1 MSKNK
6 QVIFAKRPLGEPD
19 DECFRIEEVEIPEL
33 EAGQILIKVCWL
45 SIDPYMRGR
54 MNDNKSY
61 VAPLEIGDI
70 MSGESTGIVIKS
82 NSDTFAVGDRVA
94 AHMGWQTYI
103 VANADDARLM
113 KVDLS
118 NGSLAAHLGVVG
130 MPGRT
135 AFFGLTEVG
144 KPQASETLVVAAAS
158 GAVGSAV
165 GQIAKIKDLRV
176 VGIAGGP
183 EKCRYVTEELK
194 FDACIDY
201 KAGKLAEEL
210 AAACPDGIDI
220 YFENVG
226 GAVTKAVAP
235 LLNPGARVPICGY
248 ISNYNDEDITQA
260 ETPFHI
266 LKRLQDVPE
275 HRFFVV
281 TEWHDRWLEATRLL
295 GGWVVDG
302 SLKYKESIGEGV
314 ENAPS
319 YLRDVLKGRNF
330 GKQLVKVADED

>member
-1 MSKNK
+1 MIKNK
-6 QVIFAKRPLGEPD
+6 QVIFAKRPLEKPD
-19 DECFRIEEVEIPEL
+19 DECFRIEEAEIPEL

-70 MSGESTGIVIKS
+70 MSGESTGIVIKTS
-82 NSDTFAVGDRVA
+82 SDSFAVGDRVA
-94 AHMGWQTYI
+94 AHMGWQSYI
-103 VANADDARLM
+103 VADADDARLM

-118 NGSLAAHLGVVG
+118 NGSLSAHLGVVG

-144 KPQASETLVVAAAS
+144 KPADGETLVVAAAS

-165 GQIAKIKDLRV
+165 GQIAKIRGLRA

-183 EKCRYVTEELK
+183 EKCRYVKEELN

-201 KAGKLAEEL
+201 KAGNLAEEL
-210 AAACPDGIDI
+210 ADACPDGIDI

-226 GAVTKAVAP
+226 GDVTKAVAP

-266 LKRLQDVPE
+266 LKRLEDVPE

-281 TEWHDRWLEATRLL
+281 TEFRDRWLEATHLL
-295 GGWVVDG
+295 GGWVADG
-302 SLKYKESIGEGV
+302 SVKYRESIGEGL
-314 ENAPS
+314 ENAPG